1 MLYLEVKKMHNENK
15 VKDAL
20 TKAFF
25 YLRIANHLE
34 RLDYNE
40 EPKISFES
48 LKEEEYQQMYEY
60 KSSNEIIESMVAILN
75 GFDHFREIMKPK
87 KEDINELMKEY
98 GIYGPINP
106 AYVYDS
112 KEPSLTNA
120 KKFYCEAEKK

>member
-1 MLYLEVKKMHNENK
+1 MNNENK

-20 TKAFF
+20 TKAFL
-25 YLRIANHLE
+25 YLRVANHLE

-48 LKEEEYQQMYEY
+48 LKEEEYQQMCEY

-87 KEDINELMKEY
+87 KEDVVELMEEY
-98 GIYGPINP
+98 GIKNPITPPYLYPNFLP
-106 AYVYDS
+106 DNW
-112 KEPSLTNA
+112 KPNFPT
-120 KKFYCEAEKK
+120 FYCKAEENKK

>member
-1 MLYLEVKKMHNENK
+1 MRV
-15 VKDAL
+15 
-20 TKAFF
+20 
-25 YLRIANHLE
+25 ANHLE

-40 EPKISFES
+40 EPKLSFES

-60 KSSNEIIESMVAILN
+60 KSSDEIIESMVAILN

-87 KEDINELMKEY
+87 KEDVIELMKEYGIY

-112 KEPSLTNA
+112 KEPSITNT
-120 KKFYCEAEKK
+120 KKFYCKAEEK